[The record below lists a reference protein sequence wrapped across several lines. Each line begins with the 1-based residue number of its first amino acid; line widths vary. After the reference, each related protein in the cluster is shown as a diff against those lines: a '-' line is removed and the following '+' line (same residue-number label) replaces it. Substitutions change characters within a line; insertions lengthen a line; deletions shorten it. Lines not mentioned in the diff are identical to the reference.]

1 MENKQLLHVAV
12 ETLVLGG
19 VTLFLTKKIK
29 KCKEE
34 NDALREEFNKYKEQ
48 NDKNLKYL
56 FSLIDS
62 IGSGFNPSKLPI
74 PPQSENQR
82 FSPNNDKQ
90 KIPQSDSQSSVE
102 KFEHT
107 HVGLMPQ
114 IQMMDPIS
122 AMMNQIGVPLM
133 NNEQIMMMSMQVE
146 NPRRRKN
153 IPNIEPVS
161 DDSKSI
167 LIQDDNNDDIS
178 EELQQLDHMNTRFV
192 DNKLNSDE
200 TLSNENDSEDM
211 SLPVN
216 EEKQEEIFIPEPSK
230 YKKKTKK

>member
-62 IGSGFNPSKLPI
+62 LNSGSI
-74 PPQSENQR
+74 PPQIPSSKPSVPRSSEPVQTEKGQTMER
-82 FSPNNDKQ
+82 FSHAV
-90 KIPQSDSQSSVE
+90 S
-102 KFEHT
+102 
-107 HVGLMPQ
+107 
-114 IQMMDPIS
+114 MDPIS
-122 AMMNQIGVPLM
+122 AIMSQMGVPLM
-133 NNEQIMMMSMQVE
+133 NMNVVDPHSQIPNEQIMMMHMQVE

-153 IPNIEPVS
+153 VPNIEPVPES
-161 DDSKSI
+161 ASQQSI
-167 LIQDDNNDDIS
+167 LIQDDNDDDIR
-178 EELQQLDHMNTRFV
+178 EELEQLNNMNNTNENIDTDQR
-192 DNKLNSDE
+192 
-200 TLSNENDSEDM
+200 SNEEQMVQND
-211 SLPVN
+211 
-216 EEKQEEIFIPEPSK
+216 EKEEEIFIPEPSK
-230 YKKKTKK
+230 YKKKSKK

>member
-62 IGSGFNPSKLPI
+62 LSSGSI
-74 PPQSENQR
+74 PPPISVSKPSVPRSPEAVQNEKGQSMER
-82 FSPNNDKQ
+82 FSHAV
-90 KIPQSDSQSSVE
+90 S
-102 KFEHT
+102 
-107 HVGLMPQ
+107 
-114 IQMMDPIS
+114 MDPIS
-122 AMMNQIGVPLM
+122 ALMSQMGVPLM
-133 NNEQIMMMSMQVE
+133 NMNVVDPHSQIPNEQIMMMHMQVE

-153 IPNIEPVS
+153 VPNIEPVPES
-161 DDSKSI
+161 VSQQSI
-167 LIQDDNNDDIS
+167 LIQDDNNDDDIR
-178 EELQQLDHMNTRFV
+178 EELEQLNNMNNTNEHIDIEPRLEEEQTIQ
-192 DNKLNSDE
+192 NDE
-200 TLSNENDSEDM
+200 KE
-211 SLPVN
+211 
-216 EEKQEEIFIPEPSK
+216 EEIFIPEPSK
-230 YKKKTKK
+230 YKKKSKK